1 MGYQNI
7 SLIRVRSHF
16 FQRCPDRIR
25 IGDNLLIREVFS
37 YLSRLHKRQ
46 KIQIHRARRILQ
58 HEGIHMAVIHR
69 SDMDSTSVH
78 QAASEGKPLR
88 GIVIAANDEDLAVS
102 LGKPVKVLVKEL
114 YCFR

>member
-1 MGYQNI
+1 MPESRIIKGIKNRGVHIVGASHGNLLGIASAGSRHKLMGYQNI

-25 IGDNLLIREVFS
+25 IGDNFLIREVFS

-69 SDMDSTSVH
+69 SDCLLYTSRCV
-78 QAASEGKPLR
+78 
-88 GIVIAANDEDLAVS
+88 
-102 LGKPVKVLVKEL
+102 
-114 YCFR
+114 